1 MTASVFVDTNVF
13 LYSIDEEPASAAKRA
28 RAEQLLMTEQWGWS
42 IQVAAEFF
50 VNATSLR
57 RPFRLAIDDA
67 SALVENWL
75 RYPTLEISTDLLR
88 AAIQL
93 QKKYRL
99 SYWDAAILAAA
110 KQLGCHTLFS
120 EDLNN
125 GQDYDGVLVVNP
137 FL

>member
-110 KQLGCHTLFS
+110 KQLACHTLFS